1 MKCHGQG
8 PQVLHSAVC
17 LLTSLAALH
26 VGMMS
31 MGWNMM
37 SMGFLANF
45 TRPIEMIFGIAGAIG
60 LVLWV
65 MHTFFCDCGSRSM

>member
-8 PQVLHSAVC
+8 TYMLYSAVC

-26 VGMMS
+26 VGMMA
-31 MGWNMM
+31 MDYNMLA
-37 SMGFLANF
+37 MGFLANF
-45 TRPIEMIFGIAGAIG
+45 ARPLEMIFGIAGAIG
-60 LVLWV
+60 LVMWV